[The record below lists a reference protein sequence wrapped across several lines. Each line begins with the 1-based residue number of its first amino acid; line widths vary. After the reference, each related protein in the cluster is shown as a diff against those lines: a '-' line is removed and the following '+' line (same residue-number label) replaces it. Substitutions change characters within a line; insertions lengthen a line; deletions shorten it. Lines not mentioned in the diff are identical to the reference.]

1 MTAPFALSFLTG
13 LLALNPWISLGLIPT
28 AAQGASLNHRQA
40 FYYGLLGA
48 LTMLAYGLLAW
59 LLHFQVIAPMKM
71 AAFELPLLL
80 LMMPGLNWALA
91 RLLKPWP
98 RLEQNL
104 PVFHLNF
111 PALAAALVLLQYPPA
126 SFGLMA
132 LTLLGMSASFLAS
145 LVLVSHLRVRLETGL
160 FHKPL
165 KGWPSFLLASGIL
178 WVAFQGLLMLV
189 K

>member
-48 LTMLAYGLLAW
+48 LTMLAYSLLAW
-59 LLHFQVIAPMKM
+59 LMHFYMVVPLKI
-71 AAFELPLLL
+71 AAFELPLLML
-80 LMMPGLNWALA
+80 LMPGINWSFT

-98 RLEQNL
+98 RLAQNL
-104 PVFHLNF
+104 PLFYLNF
-111 PALAAALVLLQYPPA
+111 LSLAAALVLLKDPPA
-126 SFGLMA
+126 SFGLMTV
-132 LTLLGMSASFLAS
+132 TLLGMSASFLVS
-145 LVLVSHLRVRLETGL
+145 LVLVSHLRSCLETAL
-160 FHKPL
+160 FLKPL

-178 WVAFQGLLMLV
+178 WIAFQGLLMLV